1 MEYKR
6 FKTISELLEDR
17 WEDTDM
23 YLEKPQEDLTEYTG
37 ESDEYLN
44 LDIDQFR
51 TAFEKFLNRKRKLEE
66 IKKTS

>member
-6 FKTISELLEDR
+6 FKTISELLGDR

-44 LDIDQFR
+44 LDIDQFMS
-51 TAFEKFLNRKRKLEE
+51 L
-66 IKKTS
+66 IHI